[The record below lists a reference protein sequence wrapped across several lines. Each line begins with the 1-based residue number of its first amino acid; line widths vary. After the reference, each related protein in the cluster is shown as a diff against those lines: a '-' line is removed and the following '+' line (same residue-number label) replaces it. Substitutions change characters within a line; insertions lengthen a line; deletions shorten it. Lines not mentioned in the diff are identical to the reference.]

1 MNSNVLIN
9 LQEISKGY
17 ARNGQRLNILDNV
30 SLTIKRGESC
40 AILGASG
47 SGKSTLLSI
56 LGLLDIA
63 DKGRYL
69 FSGGNV
75 ATFDDEQL
83 AKKRNA
89 EIGFIFQSFNLIPRL
104 SAVENVALPL
114 FYRRENTSVALSKAL
129 AMLER
134 VGMQTRAQ
142 HKPAELSGGQRQ
154 RVAIARALVTE
165 PAVIFADEP
174 TGNLDINTG
183 GEILEL
189 LVRLNLDDGVTL
201 IVVTHDP
208 HIAARLKRQFVVAEG
223 CVKEVKQ

>member
-1 MNSNVLIN
+1 MKNNAL
-9 LQEISKGY
+9 LELCGISKGY
-17 ARNGQRLNILDNV
+17 ARHGQHLNVLTDV

-56 LGLLDIA
+56 LGMLDIV
-63 DKGRYL
+63 DKGGYF
-69 FSGGNV
+69 FSGEDV
-75 ATFDDEQL
+75 ATFDDQRL
-83 AKKRNA
+83 AQKRNA

-114 FYRRENTSVALSKAL
+114 FYRRENAQLALTKAL
-129 AMLER
+129 AMLQR
-134 VGMQTRAQ
+134 VGMQARAQ

-154 RVAIARALVTE
+154 RVAIARALVTA

-174 TGNLDINTG
+174 TGNLDIQTG

-201 IVVTHDP
+201 VVVTHDP
-208 HIAARLKRQFVVAEG
+208 HIASKLKRQFVVAEG
-223 CVKEVKQ
+223 SVKEVKR